1 VQPALVV
8 FDMAGTT
15 IAASDGIG
23 VALLDAFR
31 SAGLEPPPEA
41 LRRVRGRRK
50 LDAIVELIRGV
61 APGAVR
67 PALATEIHAA
77 FRDRLEAHYAKH
89 PVTPIP
95 GAEKTFRW
103 LHARGIRMALTTGL
117 DRDLAHA
124 LLRRLEWGSPLVSA
138 VVCAEDVRNG
148 RPAPDMIWRAM
159 ELAKVVRPAEVA
171 VVGDTVVDL
180 RAARNAGAGYAIG
193 VLSGAADAAAL
204 AAEPHTVILDS
215 VADLPG
221 WWERYSETPAP

>member
-1 VQPALVV
+1 VKLALVV

-15 IAASDGIG
+15 IAVSDGIG
-23 VALLDAFR
+23 AALREAFGSVGLDL
-31 SAGLEPPPEA
+31 SAEA

-50 LDAIVELIRGV
+50 LDAIVELIGAV

-95 GAEKTFRW
+95 GAEHTFRW
-103 LHARGIRMALTTGL
+103 LHARGIRVALTTGL
-117 DRDLAHA
+117 DRDFAHA
-124 LLRRLEWGSPLVSA
+124 LLRRLEWGPPIVSA

-148 RPAPDMIWRAM
+148 RPAPDAIRRAM
-159 ELAKVVRPAEVA
+159 ELTRVVQPDDVA

-180 RAARNAGAGYAIG
+180 RAARNAGAGFAIG
-193 VLSGAADAAAL
+193 VLSGAGDAAAL

-221 WWERYSETPAP
+221 WWEGCEAPRP